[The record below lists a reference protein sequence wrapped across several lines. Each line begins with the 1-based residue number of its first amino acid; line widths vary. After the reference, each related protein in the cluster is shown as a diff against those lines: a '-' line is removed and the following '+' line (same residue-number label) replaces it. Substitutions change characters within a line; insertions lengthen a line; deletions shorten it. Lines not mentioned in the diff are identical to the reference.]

1 MYEDVFESYML
12 IPIPFQEGKGADAN
26 TKLNCGL
33 FFVGLG
39 QPREKSELKNVYL
52 KTEIKHILF

>member
-39 QPREKSELKNVYL
+39 QPRKKSELKNVYL
-52 KTEIKHILF
+52 KN